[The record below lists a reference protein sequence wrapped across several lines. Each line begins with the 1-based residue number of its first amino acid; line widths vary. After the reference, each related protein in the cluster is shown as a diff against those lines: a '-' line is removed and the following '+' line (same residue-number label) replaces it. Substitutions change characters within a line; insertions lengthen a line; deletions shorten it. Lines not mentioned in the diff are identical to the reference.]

1 MKKKVI
7 INTSTFVS
15 SSKDNT
21 PSFINSLIESLSKNY
36 VDLEI
41 IVLRPMKNF
50 NELPYEERGY
60 RVIPYKYFWPLR
72 YQNLHLYGLKPSIDK
87 NKLNIIKV
95 CFLIISQFFALL
107 KIFKSEKPDYI
118 YSQWF
123 MPQGFTT
130 ALAINFSSAK
140 FYCSSYG
147 ADVLIFKNI
156 KFIGKRIIRYVVKK
170 CDNFTAISQLNY
182 SLIEECVGAR
192 KEYLKKGKV
201 IPLAINDLF
210 YKVEKYKPVNNNNFL
225 YIGRLVD
232 YKGVD
237 LLIDSLKLIDNNLE
251 YKLNVLGDGVD
262 KNFLVEKVKDFKL
275 ENKIIFHGWKK
286 NSEKIKYIIDSDV
299 VFVPSVESKNTMEG
313 GPLTLVEALS
323 QKKIVICSDSIGY
336 GTYIKNGING
346 IKFES
351 GKPESLVAA
360 INYYNNLTRAE
371 KIKIAEA
378 GYELSLK
385 FQQKEITDN
394 LYNFLFK

>member
-60 RVIPYKYFWPLR
+60 RVIPYKYWPLR

-107 KIFKSEKPDYI
+107 KIFKSENRLYLFTMVHA
-118 YSQWF
+118 S
-123 MPQGFTT
+123 GFTT

-192 KEYLKKGKV
+192 KEYLKK
-201 IPLAINDLF
+201 AR
-210 YKVEKYKPVNNNNFL
+210 L
-225 YIGRLVD
+225 YR
-232 YKGVD
+232 
-237 LLIDSLKLIDNNLE
+237 
-251 YKLNVLGDGVD
+251 
-262 KNFLVEKVKDFKL
+262 
-275 ENKIIFHGWKK
+275 
-286 NSEKIKYIIDSDV
+286 
-299 VFVPSVESKNTMEG
+299 
-313 GPLTLVEALS
+313 
-323 QKKIVICSDSIGY
+323 
-336 GTYIKNGING
+336 
-346 IKFES
+346 
-351 GKPESLVAA
+351 
-360 INYYNNLTRAE
+360 
-371 KIKIAEA
+371 
-378 GYELSLK
+378 
-385 FQQKEITDN
+385 
-394 LYNFLFK
+394 

>member
-1 MKKKVI
+1 
-7 INTSTFVS
+7 
-15 SSKDNT
+15 
-21 PSFINSLIESLSKNY
+21 
-36 VDLEI
+36 
-41 IVLRPMKNF
+41 MKNF

-201 IPLAINDLF
+201 IPLAIDDLF
-210 YKVEKYKPVNNNNFL
+210 YKVEEYKPVNNNNFL

-286 NSEKIKYIIDSDV
+286 I
-299 VFVPSVESKNTMEG
+299 
-313 GPLTLVEALS
+313 
-323 QKKIVICSDSIGY
+323 QKKSNI
-336 GTYIKNGING
+336 
-346 IKFES
+346 
-351 GKPESLVAA
+351 L
-360 INYYNNLTRAE
+360 LTQM
-371 KIKIAEA
+371 
-378 GYELSLK
+378 L
-385 FQQKEITDN
+385 
-394 LYNFLFK
+394 FLFPQ

>member
-1 MKKKVI
+1 M
-7 INTSTFVS
+7 
-15 SSKDNT
+15 
-21 PSFINSLIESLSKNY
+21 
-36 VDLEI
+36 
-41 IVLRPMKNF
+41 
-50 NELPYEERGY
+50 
-60 RVIPYKYFWPLR
+60 
-72 YQNLHLYGLKPSIDK
+72 
-87 NKLNIIKV
+87 
-95 CFLIISQFFALL
+95 
-107 KIFKSEKPDYI
+107 
-118 YSQWF
+118 
-123 MPQGFTT
+123 
-130 ALAINFSSAK
+130 
-140 FYCSSYG
+140 
-147 ADVLIFKNI
+147 
-156 KFIGKRIIRYVVKK
+156 
-170 CDNFTAISQLNY
+170 
-182 SLIEECVGAR
+182 
-192 KEYLKKGKV
+192 
-201 IPLAINDLF
+201 
-210 YKVEKYKPVNNNNFL
+210 
-225 YIGRLVD
+225 VD

-275 ENKIIFHGWKK
+275 ENKIIFHGWKR